1 MFIERLLNQGNAPLL
16 EQAIRFTEK
25 RQELLAENVANV
37 NVPNYKQRDLD
48 LTAFQVML
56 AGRVE
61 QKGSAA
67 PGTVRFDDI
76 TSEVLE
82 PTAGNLLSHDG
93 NNRSMEQ
100 LMSTVAQNTLMHNM
114 FTEILRK
121 QYGDLDMALRE
132 RVG

>member
-1 MFIERLLNQGNAPLL
+1 MFIDRLLNQGNAPVL

-25 RQELLAENVANV
+25 RSELLAENVAGV

-56 AGRVE
+56 AGRVD
-61 QKGSAA
+61 QKNAAA
-67 PGTVRFDDI
+67 PGTTRFDDL
-76 TSEVLE
+76 TAEVME
-82 PTAGNLLSHDG
+82 PTAGKLLSHDG
-93 NNRSMEQ
+93 NNRSMEE
-100 LMSTVAQNTLMHNM
+100 LMSDVAQNTLMHNM